1 MTQLTVFDL
10 DGTLVDTP
18 RAIVE
23 TFTAAFGALSVAAP
37 PPAVIRATIGL
48 PLERAFRDLLA
59 ADAELAGQGVRHYQR
74 LFKEIILPR
83 APELIFPGV
92 VEGLDELRARGGLL
106 AVATSKFHASA
117 DALLR
122 AAGLRDRFALVVGA
136 DQVSRPKPDP
146 ESGLLVLRTLGV
158 AARHAV
164 MVGDTAH
171 DIHMAG
177 AAGMR
182 SIAVTYGV
190 HGADELAL
198 AGPTWVADSFPQV
211 VALLLSREAASH
223 AQPAHGAEPA
233 PRAEPARDAEPAS
246 RAEPVPR
253 AEPASRAEPV
263 W

>member
-1 MTQLTVFDL
+1 MSHLTVFDL

-23 TFTAAFGALSVAAP
+23 TFTAAFGALGVAAP
-37 PPAVIRATIGL
+37 RPAVIRATIGL
-48 PLERAFRDLLA
+48 PLERAFGDLLA
-59 ADAELAGQGVRHYQR
+59 AAPDGELVAQGVVHYQR
-74 LFKEIILPR
+74 LFKQIILPR
-83 APELIFPGV
+83 ANELIFPGV
-92 VEGLDELRARGGLL
+92 AEGLAELRARGSTL

-122 AAGLRDRFALVVGA
+122 AAGLRDQFALVVGA

-171 DIHMAG
+171 DIHMAK

-198 AGPTWVADSFPQV
+198 AGPTWVADTFAEV
-211 VALLLSREAASH
+211 VALLSAE
-223 AQPAHGAEPA
+223 PAHGAEPYDVA
-233 PRAEPARDAEPAS
+233 VRPKAGEPAR
-246 RAEPVPR
+246 
-253 AEPASRAEPV
+253 
-263 W
+263 

>member
-1 MTQLTVFDL
+1 MSHLTVFDL

-23 TFTAAFGALSVAAP
+23 TFTAAFGALGVAAP

-48 PLERAFRDLLA
+48 PLERAFGDLLA
-59 ADAELAGQGVRHYQR
+59 AAPDGELVAQGVVHYQR
-74 LFKEIILPR
+74 LFKQIILPR
-83 APELIFPGV
+83 ANELIFPGV
-92 VEGLDELRARGGLL
+92 AEGLAELRARGGTL

-122 AAGLRDRFALVVGA
+122 AAGLRDQFALVVGA

-171 DIHMAG
+171 DIHMAK

-198 AGPTWVADSFPQV
+198 AGPTWVADTFAEV
-211 VALLLSREAASH
+211 VALLSAE
-223 AQPAHGAEPA
+223 PAHGAEPYDIGVRPEA
-233 PRAEPARDAEPAS
+233 GEPAR
-246 RAEPVPR
+246 
-253 AEPASRAEPV
+253 
-263 W
+263 

>member
-1 MTQLTVFDL
+1 MSHLTVFDL

-23 TFTAAFGALSVAAP
+23 TFTGAFGALGVAAP
-37 PPAVIRATIGL
+37 GPAVIRATIGL
-48 PLERAFRDLLA
+48 PLERAFGDLLA
-59 ADAELAGQGVRHYQR
+59 AAPDGELVAQGIRHYQH

-83 APELIFPGV
+83 AGELVFPGV
-92 VEGLDELRARGGLL
+92 AEGLDMLRARGGTL

-158 AARHAV
+158 HARHAV

-171 DIHMAG
+171 DVHMAN

-198 AGPTWVADSFPQV
+198 AGPTWIAGTFAEV
-211 VALLLSREAASH
+211 VALLSAE
-223 AQPAHGAEPA
+223 PAHGAEPHDPA
-233 PRAEPARDAEPAS
+233 VRPEAGEPAR
-246 RAEPVPR
+246 
-253 AEPASRAEPV
+253 
-263 W
+263 